1 MALIDPESE
10 IASVPGVGVQRG
22 ALLAK
27 LELRTVLDLLYHLP
41 RRYEDRRQFRELS
54 QAEAG
59 ETICWRGK
67 IQNAKATRWRGG
79 RLVFEITLTP
89 PTVTSA
95 KDILVC
101 RWFNVYYL
109 PKMLTL
115 GKELVVYGKLVAGK
129 KGWTMVHPE
138 FEVLE
143 EDDETLIHLNR
154 ITPIYPL
161 TEGLSQRVL
170 RRIMYEFIG
179 SGQFEFPEYYPA
191 PKDLVTL
198 SEAFPAAHFP
208 VAWEAQH
215 KARERLAYDEF
226 FLLQCVLAQRR
237 QSQKQAVKKR
247 ESEHDRLALAFL
259 KQLAFTPTGAQRR
272 VMDEIRRDLEIPVPM
287 NRLLQGDVGAGKT
300 IVAVYAML
308 LAVGQGKQ
316 AALMAPT
323 EILAEQHCLNLRR
336 WLAPLGI
343 RVALL
348 TGSKQS
354 GFDDGDG
361 TAELALGTLPM
372 EQGAPPIGSIVVG
385 THALI
390 YDSYAADQLGL
401 VVIDEQHKFGVL
413 QRLALARKGSH
424 PDILV
429 MTATPIPRTLGMTVY
444 GDLDVSVLDELPPGR
459 QKIITVCRSTK
470 ELDKVWKFIGE
481 QVALGRQAYVV
492 YSLVEESEKVEAKA
506 VQTEYEAIKTLFP
519 HISVGLLHGRM
530 KPEAKDAVM
539 TDFRSG
545 KVSILVSTSVIEVG
559 VDVPNATIM
568 VIENAERF
576 GLAQL
581 HQLRGRIGRGSEKSY
596 CVLVGEPKSK
606 ESWQRLQI
614 MEATGDG
621 FKIAEEDLRIRGPGN
636 LLGIEQSGLPPL
648 RLGNLVE
655 DFDLLQ
661 RARGDAD
668 LFLKQPKALEKFP
681 RLATQL
687 KQFAKFNSLATVG

>member
-1 MALIDPESE
+1 MMIDPEAD
-10 IASVPGVGVQRG
+10 IASVPGVGVQRA

-41 RRYEDRRQFRELS
+41 RRYEDRRQFRVLS
-54 QAEAG
+54 EAQEG

-67 IQNAKATRWRGG
+67 IQHAKATRWRGG

-89 PTVTSA
+89 PAVTST

-109 PKMLTL
+109 PKMLTT

-179 SGQFEFPEYYPA
+179 SGDFELAEYYPA
-191 PKDLVTL
+191 PGDLVSL
-198 SEAFPAAHFP
+198 SEAFPTAHFP
-208 VAWEAQH
+208 VSWEAQQ

-237 QSQKQAVKKR
+237 QSQKLAVKKR
-247 ESEHDRLALAFL
+247 EAAHDTLASAFL
-259 KQLAFTPTGAQRR
+259 NQLGFAPTGAQRR
-272 VMDEIRRDLEIPVPM
+272 VMEEIRRDLEIPVPM

-354 GFDDGDG
+354 GFDVGDG
-361 TAELALGTLPM
+361 TAELSFAPASV
-372 EQGAPPIGSIVVG
+372 EKGAPAPGSIIVG

-390 YDSYAADQLGL
+390 YDSYVADQLGL

-413 QRLALARKGSH
+413 QRLALARKGQH

-459 QKIITVCRSTK
+459 QKIITACRSAK

-481 QVALGRQAYVV
+481 QVALGRQSYVV
-492 YSLVEESEKVEAKA
+492 YPLVEESEKVEAKA
-506 VQTEYEAIKTLFP
+506 VQTEYEAIKGLFP
-519 HISVGLLHGRM
+519 QAQIGLLHGRL

-539 TDFRSG
+539 TEFRLG
-545 KVSILVSTSVIEVG
+545 KVQILVSTSVIEVG

-614 MEATGDG
+614 MEATNDG

-636 LLGIEQSGLPPL
+636 LLGTEQSGLPPL

-655 DFDLLQ
+655 DFELLQ

-668 LFLKQPKALEKFP
+668 QFLKQPGILSQHPKF
-681 RLATQL
+681 AAQL
-687 KQFAKFNSLATVG
+687 KSFAKFNTLATVG